1 MIYNSK
7 NISIFAAANAIGAWC
22 SWLAFLHGVQ
32 AVARSSRA
40 APTKKGCHLLDILF
54 FCIFTTKKQTQ
65 KQFLS

>member
-1 MIYNSK
+1 MNHNSK

-40 APTKKGCHLLDILF
+40 APTTEGYQFVGVLF
-54 FCIFTTKKQTQ
+54 FVSLHPEKTQ
-65 KQFLS
+65 KQLLS